1 METVKLGF
9 DMALQLNLL
18 LYSLILGAF
27 LGAFFDIMRISR
39 VFLSIIFSEKA
50 GCAVSKT
57 VMTVVSFFE
66 DIIFFAV
73 SAAVTVLF
81 CFQANGGSAR
91 GFILLGMLGGF
102 SLYLLTLGRLTKLVS
117 EALSK
122 LIYRLLT
129 FVLRR
134 ILSPIAVLLGRLA
147 AGLYTKTI
155 GRAVIFVSGCLYHI
169 YTEKSSRELNRFCS
183 RQFIK

>member
-39 VFLSIIFSEKA
+39 VFLSIFFSEKTDH
-50 GCAVSKT
+50 AVSKT
-57 VMTVVSFFE
+57 VIAVVSFFE

-73 SAAVTVLF
+73 SAAATVLF
-81 CFQANGGSAR
+81 CFQANGGSTR

-102 SLYLLTLGRLTKLVS
+102 SLYIFTVGRITKLVS
-117 EALSK
+117 KAVSSI
-122 LIYRLLT
+122 IYRLLS
-129 FVLRR
+129 FVFRR
-134 ILSPIAVLLGRLA
+134 IFSPIAVFFSRLAIRLYKITLGRSVSFI
-147 AGLYTKTI
+147 AGTLH
-155 GRAVIFVSGCLYHI
+155 HI
-169 YTEKSSRELNRFCS
+169 YTEKSSRELNIFCS